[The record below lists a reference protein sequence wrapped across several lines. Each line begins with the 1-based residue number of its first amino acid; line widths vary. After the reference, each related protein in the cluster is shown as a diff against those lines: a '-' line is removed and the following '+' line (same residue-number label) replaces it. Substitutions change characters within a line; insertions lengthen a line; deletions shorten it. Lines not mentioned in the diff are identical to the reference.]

1 MHSCFSISAGG
12 QLLLTC
18 EHCNFFAI
26 TAHNIGIARDHVVL
40 CIIFSPDP
48 HLL

>member
-1 MHSCFSISAGG
+1 MHSCFSISAGGGG

-26 TAHNIGIARDHVVL
+26 TAEGIL
-40 CIIFSPDP
+40 F
-48 HLL
+48 